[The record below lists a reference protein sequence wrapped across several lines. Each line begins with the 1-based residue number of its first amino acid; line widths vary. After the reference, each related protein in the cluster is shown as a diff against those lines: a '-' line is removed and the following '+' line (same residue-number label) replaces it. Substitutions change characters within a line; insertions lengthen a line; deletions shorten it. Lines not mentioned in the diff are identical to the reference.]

1 MYYSDIKKTEK
12 ISNEFR
18 KEFSLLSDDDLIK
31 RFNSLSINIKK
42 KRFSYGITMSI
53 YMSEMHN
60 ELNYRFD
67 ISEIGNNSN
76 ISFKNLIKTINKKI
90 VKC

>member
-1 MYYSDIKKTEK
+1 MHYSYTKKTEK

-31 RFNSLSINIKK
+31 KFNSLSINIKR
-42 KRFSYGITMSI
+42 KRFSYGVTMSI
-53 YMSEMHN
+53 YMNEMHN

-67 ISEIGNNSN
+67 ISEIGNNSK
-76 ISFKNLIKTINKKI
+76 ISFKNLIKNINKKV